1 MDGMFHYD
9 DDDDDCGGGD
19 DDGEEE
25 GNDTTR
31 RDMTRMRTMSKMRGR
46 RRMMRSTLP
55 RDIQVHSYSESLDF
69 SDPTSLPGACCSENV
84 CLLTAKPRSSPY
96 PPPLDSA
103 RGPNNGYSARRWTGW
118 PLALGSNE
126 GQPPDR

>member
-1 MDGMFHYD
+1 MDGMFHYDD

-31 RDMTRMRTMSKMRGR
+31 RDMTRMMTMSKMRGR

-55 RDIQVHSYSESLDF
+55 RCLATYSESLDF
-69 SDPTSLPGACCSENV
+69 SDPTSLPGVCCSENV

-96 PPPLDSA
+96 PPPLDSDGDP
-103 RGPNNGYSARRWTGW
+103 RISPKKNKEEVVNR
-118 PLALGSNE
+118 
-126 GQPPDR
+126 